1 MMQKQRRGV
10 YARALMG
17 ALLIM
22 FVLSSA
28 LVPAVPA
35 AEPIRI
41 GFGMA
46 LTGGLAA
53 NGKAAVLSMQIWAE
67 DVNKQGGLLGRKVE
81 LVYYDDQTKPA
92 TVPAIYSKLIDI
104 DKVDFVVSG
113 WWRAP
118 RTPRRPGAGSRCS
131 WRTPR
136 PTASSAPVCRRW
148 LATITT
154 RLRFA
159 TFAFPGR
166 ACWAVL
172 AVPGPSWSP
181 CFTRPRSHF
190 C

>member
-1 MMQKQRRGV
+1 MMQKQKRGV

-92 TVPAIYSKLIDI
+92 TVPAIYSKLLDI

-113 WWRAP
+113 YGTNLIAP
-118 RTPRRPGAGSRCS
+118 AMPIVMERG
-131 WRTPR
+131 
-136 PTASSAPVCRRW
+136 
-148 LATITT
+148 
-154 RLRFA
+154 
-159 TFAFPGR
+159 
-166 ACWAVL
+166 VL
-172 AVPGPSWSP
+172 IVEAL
-181 CFTRPRSHF
+181 FF
-190 C
+190 L